1 MEDKRGEPWTV
12 DDVDRL
18 FVLLNQGL
26 RKRDMSFYLLRTENA
41 IRAKLWRIMKEH
53 QRKKERF
60 MDLPETTV
68 RGWFMILTNKPLFT
82 EIERDGYVI
91 KNIGPNMIS
100 VIGKGTVNKAVG
112 QWLFR
117 SDFIE
122 GDPHQN
128 KEIIE
133 DKQANETQL
142 SLF

>member
-60 MDLPETTV
+60 MDLTETTV

-91 KNIGPNMIS
+91 KNIGPNMI
-100 VIGKGTVNKAVG
+100 
-112 QWLFR
+112 
-117 SDFIE
+117 
-122 GDPHQN
+122 
-128 KEIIE
+128 
-133 DKQANETQL
+133 QL
-142 SLF
+142 SAKKRLTKKLVNGYSGAILLKTIRTKTKKLLKINRQTKHN